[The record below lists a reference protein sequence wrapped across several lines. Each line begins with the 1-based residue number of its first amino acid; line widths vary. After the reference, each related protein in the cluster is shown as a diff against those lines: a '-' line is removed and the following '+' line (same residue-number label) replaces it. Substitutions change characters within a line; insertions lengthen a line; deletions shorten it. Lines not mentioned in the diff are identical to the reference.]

1 MPVYRRHFKSMIIT
15 VKLSMGCIQTYE
27 KYPELFGKNAFLGI
41 FSQDMNKNI
50 SSLPKKAFA
59 ICLSLSQASR
69 FTTFLFGHAQKSK
82 FHFFF
87 RLSFFPL
94 LIFLLQWSTLYWAC
108 FQFNNSGES
117 IIEAGNVYHGV
128 AKGNF
133 PQFFTEISG
142 HFRAY
147 FRLN

>member
-1 MPVYRRHFKSMIIT
+1 MAVYRRHFKSMIMT

-82 FHFFF
+82 FDFFF
-87 RLSFFPL
+87 SPFLFLLFLSFCCSGRP
-94 LIFLLQWSTLYWAC
+94 STGLASSSRVPEKASSRRAMYT
-108 FQFNNSGES
+108 
-117 IIEAGNVYHGV
+117 
-128 AKGNF
+128 
-133 PQFFTEISG
+133 TE
-142 HFRAY
+142 
-147 FRLN
+147 